1 MVPDVQPLVHSTR
14 IISSGIRQPEGVAN
28 ELEAPM
34 ASSSPWIIISA
45 AAALSLVA
53 CQQKASD
60 SAQQSQVLLQPGE
73 FGRAVEAG
81 QPTRNIEKF
90 DTLDF
95 DVFSN
100 QKWDRLSESHADNIT
115 VSWPD
120 GHDTH
125 GIKQH
130 IEDLK
135 KLFVHAPDTAI
146 KIHPIRIASGDW
158 TAVTGIMTGTFT
170 KPMPTRDGKSIP
182 PTGKK
187 FNLPMATIGHWK
199 NGKMDHEWLYWDN
212 ATYMSQLGIK

>member
-1 MVPDVQPLVHSTR
+1 MKPLPCALVIFAMIVPAL
-14 IISSGIRQPEGVAN
+14 GV
-28 ELEAPM
+28 
-34 ASSSPWIIISA
+34 SA
-45 AAALSLVA
+45 
-53 CQQKASD
+53 CRQKASGE
-60 SAQQSQVLLQPGE
+60 ASQPQVKLQPGE
-73 FGRAVEAG
+73 FGRAVQQG
-81 QPTRNIEKF
+81 QPERNIAIF

-100 QKWDRLSESHADNIT
+100 QKWDRLSESHADDII

-135 KLFVHAPDTAI
+135 KLFIHAPDTAI
-146 KIHPIRIASGDW
+146 KIHPVRIAEGDW

-170 KPMPTRDGKSIP
+170 RPMTLPDGKIIQ

-187 FNLPMATIGHWK
+187 FSLPMATIGHWK

-212 ATYMSQLGIK
+212 ATYMAQLGIGS

>member
-1 MVPDVQPLVHSTR
+1 MRKPLSRVLVLAVLLTVAGCKPSQPVASSTA
-14 IISSGIRQPEGVAN
+14 PAN
-28 ELEAPM
+28 E
-34 ASSSPWIIISA
+34 
-45 AAALSLVA
+45 ALG
-53 CQQKASD
+53 
-60 SAQQSQVLLQPGE
+60 PGE
-73 FGRAVEAG
+73 FGKAVDPG
-81 QPTRNIEKF
+81 QPAKNIQVF

-100 QKWDRLSESHADNIT
+100 QKWDRLKESHADDIT

-146 KIHPIRIASGDW
+146 KVHPIRIANGDW
-158 TAVTGIMTGTFT
+158 TAVTGVMTGTFT
-170 KPMPTRDGKSIP
+170 RPMVMADGTTIQ

-187 FNLPMATIGHWK
+187 FSLPMATIGHWK
-199 NGKMDHEWLYWDN
+199 NGRMDHEWLYWDN
-212 ATYMSQLGIK
+212 ATYMAQMGVGK